1 MAGVMIAAPGSGSG
15 KTMVTCGLL
24 TLLKRKGYNP
34 AAFKCGPDY
43 IDGLF
48 HRRVLGVEN
57 GNLDSFFE
65 TGTHMRQ
72 KLSRSMEHH
81 FVVAEGV
88 MGYFD
93 GLGGVSVQGSSFEI
107 GRILGLPAILVVDG
121 RGASVSLMALIQG
134 FLEYDT
140 ALLDGEKK
148 THSKAGCDAECAAGT
163 KDGECSKSQCNKSQ
177 CEKNAEKYHEKK
189 NHELHRHIYGTS
201 GCLGNRDEKN
211 NNIGGIFF
219 NRMSPMI
226 YNRIKPMVEERFQVP
241 VIGYL
246 PELNFLQVGSRHLGL
261 VLPDE
266 IDGIRQQLEQLAD
279 RMDDN
284 LEWEPLLK
292 IAADAGGRDWV
303 VPVRE
308 EAGAGQESGNAA
320 GIKPGNELGNKP
332 GNEPENIPHFRL
344 GIARDEAFCFYYED
358 NLKAMEQAGA
368 RLVYFSPL
376 HQKQLPEGLDGLILG
391 GGYPENHGEALAA
404 NRTMRDSVAAAAA
417 SGMPILAECGGYL
430 YLLDSL
436 EGADGTVYPMA
447 GVLKGRGYRAGKTGR
462 FGYITLEPNRC
473 LPYLQEGEEIKGHEF
488 HYWDCDCGE
497 DEFCMTAVKPKGGR
511 SWPCMRTEKQV
522 MAGFP
527 HLYYPSCPGL
537 VRRFAGQ
544 CVEYGQGHG
553 REYDGQGH
561 GHGGEYDGQEH
572 DGEEHEQ

>member
-72 KLSRSMEHH
+72 KLSRSMERH

-107 GRILGLPAILVVDG
+107 GSILGLPAILVVDG
-121 RGASVSLMALIQG
+121 RGASLSLMALIQG
-134 FLEYDT
+134 FLEYD
-140 ALLDGEKK
+140 AMLEGKHEEK
-148 THSKAGCDAECAAGT
+148 THDKTDCDAECAAGMQYE
-163 KDGECSKSQCNKSQ
+163 ECRKRRWKEN
-177 CEKNAEKYHEKK
+177 EENYREKK
-189 NHELHRHIYGTS
+189 SHTSNGLHGCVCGNTDCHES
-201 GCLGNRDEKN
+201 KDKKN
-211 NNIGGIFF
+211 NNIRGIFF

-226 YNRIKPMVEERFQVP
+226 YNRIKPMVEELFRIP

-246 PELNFLQVGSRHLGL
+246 PELNFLHVGSRHLGL

-266 IDGIRQQLEQLAD
+266 IDGIREQLEQLAD
-279 RMDDN
+279 RMDEN

-292 IAADAGGRDWV
+292 IAAEAGGRDGE

-308 EAGAGQESGNAA
+308 EAGAGQQTGNVA
-320 GIKPGNELGNKP
+320 GIKL
-332 GNEPENIPHFRL
+332 GNEPGNIPHFRL

-358 NLKAMEQAGA
+358 NLRAMEQAGA
-368 RLVYFSPL
+368 RLVYFSLL
-376 HQKQLPEGLDGLILG
+376 HQEKLPDGLDGLILG

-447 GVLKGRGYRAGKTGR
+447 GVLKGHGYRAGKTGR
-462 FGYITLEPNRC
+462 FGYITLGPNRC
-473 LPYLQEGEEIKGHEF
+473 LPYLREGEEIKGHEF

-497 DEFCMTAVKPKGGR
+497 DEFCMTAAKPKGGR
-511 SWPCMRTEKQV
+511 SWSCMRTAKQV

-544 CVEYGQGHG
+544 CVEYGQRHD
-553 REYDGQGH
+553 RKHDRQERN
-561 GHGGEYDGQEH
+561 GQEH
-572 DGEEHEQ
+572 DGEEHEL

>member
-65 TGTHMRQ
+65 TGTHMRH

-134 FLEYDT
+134 FLECDT

-148 THSKAGCDAECAAGT
+148 THSKAGCDAE
-163 KDGECSKSQCNKSQ
+163 
-177 CEKNAEKYHEKK
+177 KYHEKK
-189 NHELHRHIYGTS
+189 AHELHRHIYGTS
-201 GCLGNRDEKN
+201 GCLGNRDEN

-292 IAADAGGRDWV
+292 IAADAGGQDRA

-308 EAGAGQESGNAA
+308 EAGAGQETGNAA

-332 GNEPENIPHFRL
+332 GNIPHFRL

-553 REYDGQGH
+553 GEYDGQGH
-561 GHGGEYDGQEH
+561 GGEDDGQEH

>member
-1 MAGVMIAAPGSGSG
+1 
-15 KTMVTCGLL
+15 MVTCGLL

-72 KLSRSMEHH
+72 KLSRSMERH

-107 GRILGLPAILVVDG
+107 GSILGLPAILVVDG
-121 RGASVSLMALIQG
+121 RGASLSLMALIQG
-134 FLEYDT
+134 FLEYD
-140 ALLDGEKK
+140 AMLEGKHEEK
-148 THSKAGCDAECAAGT
+148 THDKTDCDAECAAGMQYE
-163 KDGECSKSQCNKSQ
+163 ECRKRRWKEN
-177 CEKNAEKYHEKK
+177 EENYHEEKSHTS
-189 NHELHRHIYGTS
+189 NGLHGCVCGNTDCHES
-201 GCLGNRDEKN
+201 KDKKN
-211 NNIGGIFF
+211 NNIRGIFF

-226 YNRIKPMVEERFQVP
+226 YNRIKPMVEELFRIP

-246 PELNFLQVGSRHLGL
+246 PELNFLHVGSRHLGL

-266 IDGIRQQLEQLAD
+266 IDGIREQLEQLAD
-279 RMDDN
+279 RMDEN

-292 IAADAGGRDWV
+292 IAAEAGGRDGE

-308 EAGAGQESGNAA
+308 EAGAGQQTGNVA
-320 GIKPGNELGNKP
+320 GIKL
-332 GNEPENIPHFRL
+332 GNEPGNIPHFRL

-358 NLKAMEQAGA
+358 NLRAMEQAGA
-368 RLVYFSPL
+368 RLVYFSLL
-376 HQKQLPEGLDGLILG
+376 HQEKLPDGLDGLILG

-447 GVLKGRGYRAGKTGR
+447 GVLKGHGYRAGKTGR
-462 FGYITLEPNRC
+462 FGYITLGPNRC
-473 LPYLQEGEEIKGHEF
+473 LPYLREGEEIKGHEF

-497 DEFCMTAVKPKGGR
+497 DEFCMTAAKPKGGR
-511 SWPCMRTEKQV
+511 SWSCMRTAKQV

-544 CVEYGQGHG
+544 CVEYGQRHD
-553 REYDGQGH
+553 RKHDRQERN
-561 GHGGEYDGQEH
+561 GQEH
-572 DGEEHEQ
+572 DGEEHEL

>member
-72 KLSRSMEHH
+72 KLSRSMERH

-107 GRILGLPAILVVDG
+107 GSILGLPAILVVDG
-121 RGASVSLMALIQG
+121 RGASLSLMALIQG
-134 FLEYDT
+134 FLEYD
-140 ALLDGEKK
+140 AMLEGKHEEK
-148 THSKAGCDAECAAGT
+148 THDKTDCDAECAAGMQYE
-163 KDGECSKSQCNKSQ
+163 ECRKRRWKEN
-177 CEKNAEKYHEKK
+177 EENYHEEKSHTS
-189 NHELHRHIYGTS
+189 NGLHGCVCGNTDCHES
-201 GCLGNRDEKN
+201 KDKKN
-211 NNIGGIFF
+211 NNIRGIFF

-226 YNRIKPMVEERFQVP
+226 YNRIKPMVEELFRIP

-246 PELNFLQVGSRHLGL
+246 PELNFLHVGSRHLGL

-266 IDGIRQQLEQLAD
+266 IDGIREQLEQLAD
-279 RMDDN
+279 RMDEN

-292 IAADAGGRDWV
+292 IAAEAGGRDRE

-308 EAGAGQESGNAA
+308 EAGAGQQTGNVA
-320 GIKPGNELGNKP
+320 GIKL
-332 GNEPENIPHFRL
+332 GNEPGNIPHFRL

-358 NLKAMEQAGA
+358 NLRAMEQAGA
-368 RLVYFSPL
+368 RLVYFSLL
-376 HQKQLPEGLDGLILG
+376 HQEKLPDGLDGLILG

-447 GVLKGRGYRAGKTGR
+447 GVLKGHGYRAGKTGR
-462 FGYITLEPNRC
+462 FGYITLGPNRC
-473 LPYLQEGEEIKGHEF
+473 LPYLREGEEIKGHEF

-497 DEFCMTAVKPKGGR
+497 DEFCMTAAKPKGGR
-511 SWPCMRTEKQV
+511 SWSCMRTAKQV

-544 CVEYGQGHG
+544 CVEYGQRHD
-553 REYDGQGH
+553 RKHDRQERN
-561 GHGGEYDGQEH
+561 GQEH
-572 DGEEHEQ
+572 DGEEHEL

>member
-107 GRILGLPAILVVDG
+107 GSILELPAILVVDG
-121 RGASVSLMALIQG
+121 RGASLSLMALIQG
-134 FLEYDT
+134 FLEYDMMAET
-140 ALLDGEKK
+140 DSEKK
-148 THSKAGCDAECAAGT
+148 AHKAHGGICG
-163 KDGECSKSQCNKSQ
+163 N
-177 CEKNAEKYHEKK
+177 
-189 NHELHRHIYGTS
+189 S
-201 GCLGNRDEKN
+201 GCRGNSDKE
-211 NNIGGIFF
+211 NNIKGIFF

-226 YNRIKPMVEERFQVP
+226 YNRLKPMVEERFQIP

-246 PELNFLQVGSRHLGL
+246 PELKFLQVGSRHLGL

-266 IDGIRQQLEQLAD
+266 VDGIREQLEQLAD

-284 LEWEPLLK
+284 LEWEPLLR
-292 IAADAGGRDWV
+292 IAADAGGCDRAV
-303 VPVRE
+303 LVRA
-308 EAGAGQESGNAA
+308 EACFVGKPWNGPRTESKTGTV
-320 GIKPGNELGNKP
+320 
-332 GNEPENIPHFRL
+332 PHFRL

-358 NLKAMEQAGA
+358 NLRAMEQAGA
-368 RLVYFSPL
+368 ELVYFSPL
-376 HQKQLPEGLDGLILG
+376 HQKELPEGLDGLILG

-436 EGADGTVYPMA
+436 EGDGGKEYPMA
-447 GVLKGRGYRAGKTGR
+447 GVLRGHGYRAGKTGR
-462 FGYITLEPNRC
+462 FGYITLRPNRS
-473 LPYLQEGEEIKGHEF
+473 LPFLQEGAEIKGHEF
-488 HYWDCDCGE
+488 HYWDCRCGE
-497 DEFCMTAVKPKGGR
+497 DEFCMRAVKPNGGR
-511 SWPCMRTEKQV
+511 YWPCMRTAKRV

-527 HLYYPSCPGL
+527 HLYYPSCPEL
-537 VRRFAGQ
+537 VQRFAGQ
-544 CVEYGQGHG
+544 CVEYGKEHG
-553 REYDGQGH
+553 EEHY
-561 GHGGEYDGQEH
+561 EEH
-572 DGEEHEQ
+572 DGKEHEL

>member
-134 FLEYDT
+134 FLECDT
-140 ALLDGEKK
+140 ALLNSEKK
-148 THSKAGCDAECAAGT
+148 AHGKTACDAECAAGT

-189 NHELHRHIYGTS
+189 THELHRHIYGTS
-201 GCLGNRDEKN
+201 GCFGNRDEN

-226 YNRIKPMVEERFQVP
+226 YNRIKPMVEELFRIP

-246 PELNFLQVGSRHLGL
+246 PELNFLHVGSRHLGL

-266 IDGIRQQLEQLAD
+266 IDGIREQLEQLAD
-279 RMDDN
+279 RMDEN

-292 IAADAGGRDWV
+292 IASEAGGRDRE

-308 EAGAGQESGNAA
+308 EAGAGQQTGNVA
-320 GIKPGNELGNKP
+320 GIKPGNKL
-332 GNEPENIPHFRL
+332 GNEPGNIPHFRL

-358 NLKAMEQAGA
+358 NLRAMEQAGA
-368 RLVYFSPL
+368 RLVYFSLL
-376 HQKQLPEGLDGLILG
+376 HQEKLPDGLDGLILG

-447 GVLKGRGYRAGKTGR
+447 GVLKGHGYRAGKTGR
-462 FGYITLEPNRC
+462 FGYITLGPNRC
-473 LPYLQEGEEIKGHEF
+473 LPYLREGEEIKGHEF

-497 DEFCMTAVKPKGGR
+497 DEFCMTAAKPKGGR
-511 SWPCMRTEKQV
+511 SWPCMRTAKQV

-544 CVEYGQGHG
+544 CVEYGQRHD
-553 REYDGQGH
+553 RKHDRQERN
-561 GHGGEYDGQEH
+561 GQEH
-572 DGEEHEQ
+572 DGEEHEL

>member
-72 KLSRSMEHH
+72 KLSRSMERH

-107 GRILGLPAILVVDG
+107 GSILGLPAILVVDG
-121 RGASVSLMALIQG
+121 RGASLSLMALIQG
-134 FLEYDT
+134 FLEYD
-140 ALLDGEKK
+140 AMLEGKDEEK
-148 THSKAGCDAECAAGT
+148 THDKTDCDAECAAGT
-163 KDGECSKSQCNKSQ
+163 QYEECRKRRWKEN
-177 CEKNAEKYHEKK
+177 EENYREKK
-189 NHELHRHIYGTS
+189 SHTSNGLHGCVCGNTDCHES
-201 GCLGNRDEKN
+201 KDKKN
-211 NNIGGIFF
+211 NNIRGIFF

-226 YNRIKPMVEERFQVP
+226 YNRIKPMVEELFRIP

-246 PELNFLQVGSRHLGL
+246 PELNFLHVGSRHLGL

-266 IDGIRQQLEQLAD
+266 IDGIREQLEQLAD
-279 RMDDN
+279 RMDEN

-292 IAADAGGRDWV
+292 IAAEAGGRDRE

-308 EAGAGQESGNAA
+308 EAGAGQQTGNVA
-320 GIKPGNELGNKP
+320 GIKPGNKL
-332 GNEPENIPHFRL
+332 GNEPGNIPHFRL

-358 NLKAMEQAGA
+358 NLRAMEQAGA
-368 RLVYFSPL
+368 RLVYFSLL
-376 HQKQLPEGLDGLILG
+376 HQEKLPDGLDGLILG

-447 GVLKGRGYRAGKTGR
+447 GVLKGHGYRAGKTGR
-462 FGYITLEPNRC
+462 FGYITLGPNRC
-473 LPYLQEGEEIKGHEF
+473 LPYLREGEEIKGHEF

-497 DEFCMTAVKPKGGR
+497 DEFCMTAAKPKGGR
-511 SWPCMRTEKQV
+511 SWPCMRTAKQV

-544 CVEYGQGHG
+544 CVEYGQRHD
-553 REYDGQGH
+553 RKHDRQERN
-561 GHGGEYDGQEH
+561 GQEH
-572 DGEEHEQ
+572 DGEEHEL

>member
-72 KLSRSMEHH
+72 KLSRSMERH

-107 GRILGLPAILVVDG
+107 GSILGLPAILVVDG
-121 RGASVSLMALIQG
+121 RGASLSLMALIQG
-134 FLEYDT
+134 FLEYD
-140 ALLDGEKK
+140 AMLEGKHEEK
-148 THSKAGCDAECAAGT
+148 THDKTDCDAECAAGMQYE
-163 KDGECSKSQCNKSQ
+163 ECRKRRWKEN
-177 CEKNAEKYHEKK
+177 EENYHEEKSHTS
-189 NHELHRHIYGTS
+189 NGLHGCVCGNTDCHES
-201 GCLGNRDEKN
+201 KDKKN
-211 NNIGGIFF
+211 NNIRGIFF
-219 NRMSPMI
+219 NHMSPMI
-226 YNRIKPMVEERFQVP
+226 YNRIKPMVEELFRIP

-246 PELNFLQVGSRHLGL
+246 PELNFLHVGSRHLGL

-266 IDGIRQQLEQLAD
+266 IDGIREQLEQLAD
-279 RMDDN
+279 RMDEN

-292 IAADAGGRDWV
+292 IAAEAGGRDGE

-308 EAGAGQESGNAA
+308 EAGAGQQTGNVA
-320 GIKPGNELGNKP
+320 GIKL
-332 GNEPENIPHFRL
+332 GNEPGNIPHFRL

-358 NLKAMEQAGA
+358 NLRAMEQAGA
-368 RLVYFSPL
+368 RLVYFSLL
-376 HQKQLPEGLDGLILG
+376 HQEKLPDGLDGLILG

-447 GVLKGRGYRAGKTGR
+447 GVLKGHGYRAGKTGR
-462 FGYITLEPNRC
+462 FGYITLGPNRC
-473 LPYLQEGEEIKGHEF
+473 LPYLREGEEIKGHEF

-497 DEFCMTAVKPKGGR
+497 DEFCMTAAKPKGGR
-511 SWPCMRTEKQV
+511 SWSCMRTAKQV

-544 CVEYGQGHG
+544 CVEYGQRHD
-553 REYDGQGH
+553 RKHDRQERN
-561 GHGGEYDGQEH
+561 GQEH
-572 DGEEHEQ
+572 DGEEHEL